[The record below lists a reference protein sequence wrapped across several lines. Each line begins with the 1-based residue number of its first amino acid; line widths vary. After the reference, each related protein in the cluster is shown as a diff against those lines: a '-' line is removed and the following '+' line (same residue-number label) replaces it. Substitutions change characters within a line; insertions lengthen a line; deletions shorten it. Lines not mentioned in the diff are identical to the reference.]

1 MKGNF
6 GREQVELVLGMYT
19 SDVLHALEGPPPDI
33 KTAKLITVALVVGE
47 DVVVGAAVV
56 GAVVVGVVV
65 VGAAVVG
72 AVVGAAVVGAAVVGV
87 AVVGAAVSEGAVV
100 LVSCF
105 ITMSPRQHSKKFLE
119 VLFI

>member
-56 GAVVVGVVV
+56 GAVVVGAIV
-65 VGAAVVG
+65 VGAIVVG
-72 AVVGAAVVGAAVVGV
+72 A